1 MERHI
6 DPSAEIPE
14 GVELGTYVHIGAN
27 VSIGKGCKV
36 GNFVVIHDD
45 TVVGNDVVVGDNTVI
60 GKSPMRASI
69 STLKEKELPPAV
81 VSDKC
86 KIGTSVAVY
95 RGSKIGEG
103 VMIADL
109 ASVREDVEIGKFTI
123 VGRGVAIENDTRIG
137 SYVKLETNAYITAHT
152 IIEDRCFI
160 APMVT
165 TSNDNFLGRTE
176 ERFKYTKGPHI
187 RKGAR
192 VGANATLLPGI
203 TLGEDAVVGAG
214 SVVTKDVPPRKMVA
228 GVPAG
233 IVRDTP
239 REQRVEAQGYP
250 EESD

>member
-6 DPSAEIPE
+6 DPTAKIGE

-27 VSIGKGCKV
+27 VSIGEGSRI
-36 GNFVVIHDD
+36 GNFSVIYDD
-45 TVVGNDVVVGDNTVI
+45 TEIGKGVTIGDNTVV

-69 STLKEKELPPAV
+69 STLKQKPLPPAV
-81 VSDKC
+81 ISDGVT
-86 KIGTSVAVY
+86 IGTSAAVY
-95 RGSKIGEG
+95 RGSRIGEG

-109 ASVREDVEIGKFTI
+109 ASVREDVEIGEFTI

-137 SYVKLETNAYITAHT
+137 RYVKLETNCYITAHS
-152 IIEDRCFI
+152 IVEDRCFI
-160 APMVT
+160 APMVA

-214 SVVTKDVPPRKMVA
+214 SVVTRDVPPRKTVI

-239 REQRVEAQGYP
+239 REQLVEAQDYP
-250 EESD
+250 ED

>member
-6 DPSAEIPE
+6 DPAARIAE

-27 VSIGKGCKV
+27 VKIGGGSQV

-45 TVVGNDVVVGDNTVI
+45 TEIGESVVIGDNTVI

-69 STLKEKELPPAV
+69 STLKEKKLPPAV
-81 VSDKC
+81 ISDGC
-86 KIGTSVAVY
+86 MLGTSVAVY
-95 RGSKIGEG
+95 RGSRLGRG
-103 VMIADL
+103 VMVADL
-109 ASVREDVEIGKFTI
+109 ASVREDVEIGNYTI

-137 SYVKLETNAYITAHT
+137 NYVKIETNAYITAHT
-152 IIEDRCFI
+152 IVEDRCFI

-176 ERFKYTKGPHI
+176 ERFKYTKGPHL

-214 SVVTKDVPPRKMVA
+214 SVVTRDVPPRKIVA

-239 REQRVEAQGYP
+239 KEQRVEMQNYP
-250 EESD
+250 ED

>member
-6 DPSAEIPE
+6 DPSAKVAD

-27 VSIGKGCKV
+27 VSIGEGSRV

-45 TVVGNDVVVGDNTVI
+45 TEIGKNVVVGDNTVL
-60 GKSPMRASI
+60 GKTPMRASI
-69 STLKEKELPPAV
+69 STLKEKRLPPAV
-81 VSDKC
+81 IADRVM
-86 KIGTSVAVY
+86 IGTSVAVY
-95 RGSKIGEG
+95 RGSKVGEG

-109 ASVREDVEIGKFTI
+109 ASVREDVEVGKFTI
-123 VGRGVAIENDTRIG
+123 VGRGVAIENNTRVG
-137 SYVKLETNAYITAHT
+137 NYVKLETNSYITAHS
-152 IIEDRCFI
+152 IVEDRCFI
-160 APMVT
+160 APGVT

-176 ERFKYTKGPHI
+176 ERFKHTKGPHI

-214 SVVTKDVPPRKMVA
+214 SVVTKDVPPRKTVA
-228 GVPAG
+228 GVPAT

-239 REQRVEAQGYP
+239 KEQRVEAQGYP
-250 EESD
+250 EE